1 MKDTGYSVY
10 HSELR
15 QDLRLYSLELMRIN
29 DGFVTDLHTVYFAQ
43 EDAYP
48 LGGQTQK
55 AQFGRDSRGKA
66 RERLMP

>member
-1 MKDTGYSVY
+1 MV
-10 HSELR
+10 
-15 QDLRLYSLELMRIN
+15 RIE
-29 DGFVTDLHTVYFAQ
+29 DGFITNLDTVYFAE

-48 LGGQTQK
+48 LAGQTQK